1 MAAST
6 SGVCDE
12 KKKVRKLSLSY
23 LKNTF
28 QKKSG
33 SSICAETTSND
44 GNSILENIS
53 LEDREFTS
61 ESGPNRV
68 TSSSSCEPERTL
80 KDIKYNETNKD
91 KQNGFFRNIKK
102 RLHIK
107 DLTLCKS
114 KQKIKAIEPSSPSYS
129 LSDTFKLTPTQ
140 LPIVLL
146 QEKEL
151 DSNITQNG
159 TGPVNGYLQHTQ
171 NISQNTSIDE
181 ENRLQE
187 PEYISSGVGNVAEP
201 QAQASS
207 SRESEETKP
216 DSESKNEKKFNLTEE
231 LLKLSKYGWYW
242 GPISR
247 DEADTKLANEPD
259 GAFLVRDSSAD
270 KYLLTLSFKSS
281 GKLLHTRVEH
291 SGGLFSLYY
300 HPECERFSS
309 VVALI
314 NHSMSF
320 SQSAVY
326 CYSRPRYPGHP
337 AFPVRLTKP
346 VSRFTQ
352 VRSLQYLCRFVIRQ
366 NTRVDNIDKLP
377 LPDPIRE
384 YIEEAHY

>member
-1 MAAST
+1 MAASGST
-6 SGVCDE
+6 VCDE
-12 KKKVRKLSLSY
+12 KKKIRMMSLTY
-23 LKNTF
+23 LRNAF
-28 QKKSG
+28 QKKSEHSG
-33 SSICAETTSND
+33 CVEIAS
-44 GNSILENIS
+44 LENEKN
-53 LEDREFTS
+53 LERIE
-61 ESGPNRV
+61 
-68 TSSSSCEPERTL
+68 C
-80 KDIKYNETNKD
+80 
-91 KQNGFFRNIKK
+91 RNIPNDDLRAERVKFSAHSRPIQSYQDMEYKEIINDNTSGLFRRLKK
-102 RLHIK
+102 RLHIR
-107 DLTLCKS
+107 DLTFCKS
-114 KQKIKAIEPSSPSYS
+114 KQKIKAIEPSSPSYGLNS
-129 LSDTFKLTPTQ
+129 TLNVTQSQ
-140 LPIVLL
+140 LPIIFFN
-146 QEKEL
+146 EKKNSL
-151 DSNITQNG
+151 SNVVHNLTNEA
-159 TGPVNGYLQHTQ
+159 NGYLNGTPNQ
-171 NISQNTSIDE
+171 SQSDSIDGE
-181 ENRLQE
+181 DRLQEE
-187 PEYISSGVGNVAEP
+187 PEYISSAIGNTAEP
-201 QAQASS
+201 QASCSAKSGDVS
-207 SRESEETKP
+207 LDIEG
-216 DSESKNEKKFNLTEE
+216 KNEKKFNLTEE
-231 LLKLSKYGWYW
+231 LLRLSKYGWYW

-247 DEADTKLANEPD
+247 DEADSKLTNEPD

-377 LPDPIRE
+377 LPETIRG